1 MPSKATAAYNYVVQ
15 FRRKSY
21 QVISSGA
28 EHFNKDSD
36 ITNNISLKMVPQRD
50 FCLILFVLIGLPTD
64 P

>member
-21 QVISSGA
+21 QVKGPA
-28 EHFNKDSD
+28 EDSD
-36 ITNNISLKMVPQRD
+36 ITNNIALKMVIPQRD
-50 FCLILFVLIGLPTD
+50 FCLILFFLIGLPTD